1 MTTGNVLSI
10 IDPNKDKNPS
20 VLSNV
25 IKKDGK
31 IYTLDQTAVTVKV
44 GDKQVVFVPD
54 ATAYIDPKTKAVYTV
69 TGGIPLPSAP
79 VISASAMAS
88 AQPLV

>member
-1 MTTGNVLSI
+1 MLSI

-54 ATAYIDPKTKAVYTV
+54 ATAYIEPNTKAVYTV

-79 VISASAMAS
+79 VISSAAMAQ
-88 AQPLV
+88 AKPLL